1 MEDLE
6 RTLDQEVQRA
16 TTFARRNYGAAYVAA
31 AVTVCSSIAATICV
45 SMADVPKW
53 TTSLLAAI
61 PAAVLAIRST
71 FQFET
76 KAAWHWRKAVRVESL
91 LRALK
96 FENRSPEQVSHE
108 FSKLLDEMEDHWVMF
123 GGQENSKTSPNQVSS
138 TDKKH

>member
-1 MEDLE
+1 MEDLKN
-6 RTLDQEVQRA
+6 TLDREAQRA
-16 TTFARRNYGAAYVAA
+16 TALARRNYGAAYVAA
-31 AVTVCSSIAATICV
+31 VITVCSSIAATICV
-45 SMADVPKW
+45 STTDVPKW

-76 KAAWHWRKAVRVESL
+76 KAAWHWRKAIRVESL

-108 FSKLLDEMEDHWVMF
+108 FSKLLDEMEDRWVMF
-123 GGQENSKTSPNQVSS
+123 GGQENSKTLPNQVTSA
-138 TDKKH
+138 DQKH